1 MKMHYIFTFF
11 KMKENSRFSLDTITE
26 KYKRVSLKFMRPSSA
41 LSTRLLNKLKFLEI
55 KGKHEYQICPN
66 PLHSDFK
73 KQIRRVH
80 FFFSNALNRYSKN
93 KSVTEKYAYKL
104 LEGSLLV

>member
-1 MKMHYIFTFF
+1 MSI
-11 KMKENSRFSLDTITE
+11 
-26 KYKRVSLKFMRPSSA
+26 KYVQTHFIQISKSKYDKF
-41 LSTRLLNKLKFLEI
+41 I
-55 KGKHEYQICPN
+55 
-66 PLHSDFK
+66 
-73 KQIRRVH
+73 